1 VSARISSRLRPCGR
15 VLVVDDDEGVRQL
28 MCSALCM
35 AGFVVDAVG
44 RGEEALEFAETQEFE
59 VAVLDIRLPGIS
71 GYGVCREL
79 RRRFGNAVGIVF
91 VSGERVESFD
101 RVAGLL
107 IGADDYLTKPFA
119 PEELVERVR
128 RLRGERANGSRKS
141 PLTSRE
147 LDVLRLLAEGL
158 EQHGIAERLVISPK
172 TVATHIE
179 HILAK
184 LGVHSRAQAIAL
196 AFREDLLR
204 ETA

>member
-1 VSARISSRLRPCGR
+1 LSRLRPCGR
-15 VLVVDDDEGVRQL
+15 VLVVDDDEGVRHL
-28 MCSALCM
+28 MSSALCL
-35 AGFVVDAVG
+35 AGFVVHAFG
-44 RGEEALEFAETQEFE
+44 TGEEALAAADAEEFE
-59 VAVLDIRLPGIS
+59 VAVVDIRLPGIS

-107 IGADDYLTKPFA
+107 IGADDYVTKPFA

-128 RLRGERANGSRKS
+128 RLPAELSNGSRRQS
-141 PLTSRE
+141 RLTARE
-147 LDVLRLLAEGL
+147 LDVLRLLTEGL
-158 EQHGIAERLVISPK
+158 EQQGIAERLVISPK

>member
-1 VSARISSRLRPCGR
+1 MSSRLRPCGR
-15 VLVVDDDEGVRQL
+15 VLVVDDDEGVRHL
-28 MCSALCM
+28 MTSALLM
-35 AGFVVDAVG
+35 AGFVVHAFG
-44 RGEEALEFAETQEFE
+44 TGEEALAVVDAEEFE

-79 RRRFGNAVGIVF
+79 RQRFGNALGIVF

-107 IGADDYLTKPFA
+107 IGANDYVTKPFA

-128 RLRGERANGSRKS
+128 RLRGEHVNGSRKS
-141 PLTSRE
+141 RLTLRE

-158 EQHGIAERLVISPK
+158 EQQGIAERLVISPR
-172 TVATHIE
+172 TVATHVE
-179 HILAK
+179 HILTK

-196 AFREDLLR
+196 AYREDLLR
-204 ETA
+204 ETV